1 MPRGLIRYEHTG
13 NFHFLTFSCYHRFSY
28 LGAPEACDLFE
39 DALERV
45 RERYRYVVAGYVVM
59 PEHVHLLI
67 GEPVKGVV
75 SGVIHALKLSV
86 VMRRAERPF
95 WQARY
100 YDFFVHNEE
109 KRVEKLRYMH
119 RNPVVRGLVEKPEQ
133 WRGPASGITRAESKE
148 ESRSNRSGPRSGGA
162 ISCLNICVIGKRPVE
177 VRGFPRAQRRGAFT
191 PGRRPIRGDPEPGA
205 PAHSFPSWLM
215 NQRS

>member
-13 NFHFLTFSCYHRFSY
+13 SFHFLTFSCYHRFQY
-28 LGAPEACDLFE
+28 LGKAAARDLFE

-45 RERYRYVVAGYVVM
+45 RQRYRFVVAGYVVM

-67 GEPVKGVV
+67 GEPVKGIV

-86 VMRRAERPF
+86 AMRRAERPF

-100 YDFFVHNEE
+100 YDFLVHNEE

-119 RNPVVRGLVEKPEQ
+119 RNPVVRGLVANPED
-133 WRGPASGITRAESKE
+133 WAWSSFRHYATGVEGRVEIESKW
-148 ESRSNRSGPRSGGA
+148 SA
-162 ISCLNICVIGKRPVE
+162 
-177 VRGFPRAQRRGAFT
+177 VRRANQL
-191 PGRRPIRGDPEPGA
+191 PEYLRYQEKAG
-205 PAHSFPSWLM
+205 
-215 NQRS
+215 